1 VSPDDAPEGPASVPT
16 GDKPPGEA
24 DPYGWVERVVWTE
37 PMLERLRTGAGKDEV
52 WYSLHDKIFRE
63 EVLRAGYARV
73 ARNGGAAGVDGM
85 TVERFGARLD
95 EEIARLI
102 AAWRA
107 GTYRPQAVRRTWI
120 AKPGSDEK
128 RPLGIPTVRDRVV
141 QAALVMALEPIF
153 ERTFH
158 PCSHGF
164 RPGRSAKGALA
175 AVMGHLNAGRCH
187 VVDADLKSYFDSIPH
202 ERLLRAVRR
211 RVADGRVLEL
221 IGAFLKAGVLDGVDL
236 SEPESG
242 TPQGGVISPLLAN
255 IYLND
260 LDHTLAE
267 AGLVME
273 RYADDFVV
281 LCATPEEA
289 QAALDR
295 VQAWTAA
302 AGLTLH
308 PQKTRIVDMTQDQAA
323 FDFLGFRFQRHHGS
337 DGTSRILRL
346 VRPKSRKRIS
356 DAIRERTPRCLGIG
370 LAATITALNSVLRG
384 WSAYFR
390 SAHRGVHHEL
400 DGFVRRRLRSM
411 LCKANGIHS
420 WGNGDANRRWPN
432 AYFSGLGLFALKAA
446 HLAHVQPHRGNS
458 DWRAVCGKT
467 ARTVRRE
474 GRP

>member
-1 VSPDDAPEGPASVPT
+1 
-16 GDKPPGEA
+16 
-24 DPYGWVERVVWTE
+24 
-37 PMLERLRTGAGKDEV
+37 MLERLRGGVGKDEV

-73 ARNGGAAGVDGM
+73 ARNGGAAGVDGV

-95 EEIARLI
+95 EEIGRLI

-107 GTYRPQAVRRTWI
+107 GTYRPQAVRRAWI
-120 AKPGSDEK
+120 AKPGSDER

-164 RPGRSAKGALA
+164 RPGRGAQGALQ
-175 AVMGHLNAGRCH
+175 AVVGHLNAGRCH

-221 IGAFLKAGVLDGVDL
+221 IGAFLTAGVLDGDDL

-242 TPQGGVISPLLAN
+242 SPQGGVISPLLAN

-260 LDHTLAE
+260 LDHTLGE

-281 LCATPEEA
+281 LCATPEDA
-289 QAALDR
+289 QAALAR
-295 VQAWTAA
+295 VQSWTAA

-308 PQKTRIVDMTQDQAA
+308 PQKTRIVDMTQHRAS
-323 FDFLGFRFQRHHGS
+323 FDFLGYRLQRQR
-337 DGTSRILRL
+337 DGDDRGRILRL
-346 VRPKSRKRIS
+346 VRPKSLERIH

-370 LAATITALNSVLRG
+370 LTATITAVNSVLRG

-390 SAHRGVHHEL
+390 SAHRTMHHEL

-420 WGNGDANRRWPN
+420 WGNGDAHRRWPN
-432 AYFSGLGLFALKAA
+432 ASFDGMGLFALEAA
-446 HLAHVQPHRGNS
+446 HLAHIQPHRGNS
-458 DWRAVCGKT
+458 DRRAVCGKS